1 MHGYALMAG
10 RSTRRGTHAWC
21 AHIALM
27 HDRCDLLY
35 LSSPSYY
42 HGYGPEQAGSICWQS
57 EVLEALQAIAGA
69 AGDISVISVV
79 EARVVTLLR
88 GAL

>member
-21 AHIALM
+21 AHIALV

-42 HGYGPEQAGSICWQS
+42 HGYG
-57 EVLEALQAIAGA
+57 
-69 AGDISVISVV
+69 
-79 EARVVTLLR
+79 
-88 GAL
+88 